1 MASWNLE
8 RVMLINKV
16 EYQRVLDEVA
26 ALKSKSTKQRNEIA
40 RLTQAI
46 DTVTQEKRLLIGDI
60 KFLKGEPQ

>member
-1 MASWNLE
+1 MANWNLE

-46 DTVTQEKRLLIGDI
+46 DTVTQEKRLLLDDI
-60 KFLKGEPQ
+60 KYLKGELH

>member
-46 DTVTQEKRLLIGDI
+46 DTVTQEKRLLLDDI
-60 KFLKGEPQ
+60 KYLKGELH